1 MLAEKLKA
9 LHIYII
15 HSKLIDMKVVK
26 IIPGLAVAFVAMVSF
41 LGLAS
46 CKNETKTLATDSIC
60 VKSDSANIA
69 DIKVCVDYPSDGKSE
84 VVDSVRAYINN
95 CLHSHFM
102 NLDENGK
109 PLSDVALY
117 DGDINDG
124 NALAAYYCD
133 AYRAEA
139 VKLHAEESIPA
150 VPAPFVHY
158 MEIKMCCDTS
168 TFVSYTVNNYVFS
181 GGAHGSDFVDAATFS
196 TADGHVVG
204 YPVDTAKVKELQPVL
219 RKYVAE
225 YMAQNDNSINAK
237 NVTDYLFIDN
247 DVIPLPVVAP
257 YFTPQG
263 LTFVYQQYEIAPYAV
278 GHPSFTVP
286 YKELA
291 SWLTSEAKEIAAPFM
306 K

>member
-1 MLAEKLKA
+1 
-9 LHIYII
+9 
-15 HSKLIDMKVVK
+15 MKVVK
-26 IIPGLAVAFVAMVSF
+26 IIPSLAVASVAMVSF

-46 CKNETKTLATDSIC
+46 CKNETKTLTTDSIC

-69 DIKVCVDYPSDGKSE
+69 DVKVCVDYPTGGKDE
-84 VVDSVRAYINN
+84 LVDSVRAYINN

-102 NLDENGK
+102 ALDENGK

-117 DGDINDG
+117 DGDITDG
-124 NALAAYYCD
+124 NALAAYYCN
-133 AYRAEA
+133 AYRTEA
-139 VKLHAEESIPA
+139 VKLHAEESIPP

-158 MEIKMCCDTS
+158 IEIKMCCDTS
-168 TFVSYTVNNYVFS
+168 TFVSYTVNSYVFS
-181 GGAHGSDFVDAATFS
+181 GGAHGSDLIDAATFS

-219 RKYVAE
+219 RKYIAE
-225 YMAQNDNSINAK
+225 YMAESDKTINSK

-247 DVIPLPVVAP
+247 DVIPLPVVTP

-263 LTFVYQQYEIAPYAV
+263 LKFVYQQYEIAPYAV
-278 GHPSFTVP
+278 GLPSFTVP